1 MRGTGGQDMSRFRRI
16 TLRAWLVAG
25 ALALALP
32 VATAGT
38 AQTEAETEPGR
49 GPVTN
54 LPLPRFVSLKSS
66 EANVRRGPS
75 LTHRIDWVFTARG
88 MPLEVV
94 GEYGHWRRVRD
105 RDGVGGWV
113 HYTLLSGARTGLVES
128 ARAYLYARPDTAAPL
143 KAELEAG
150 VLVAL
155 DRCGPDWCQG
165 KAGTYKGWVAK
176 ADIWGVGDTEVFE

>member
-1 MRGTGGQDMSRFRRI
+1 MSRIRRI
-16 TLRAWLVAG
+16 SLGVRRGARVVAVG
-25 ALALALP
+25 LAMLSAVSP
-32 VATAGT
+32 AT
-38 AQTEAETEPGR
+38 AQTAAAEPGR

-54 LPLPRFVSLKSS
+54 LPLPRFVSLKAS

-113 HYTLLSGARTGLVES
+113 HYTLLSGARTGLVET
-128 ARAYLYARPDTAAPL
+128 ARAYLYSRPDPASQL
-143 KAELEAG
+143 NAELETG
-150 VLVAL
+150 VLVEL
-155 DRCGPDWCQG
+155 DRCVPDWCQG
-165 KAGTYKGWVAK
+165 KAGGYKGWVAK
-176 ADIWGVGDTEVFE
+176 ADIWGVGADETFD

>member
-1 MRGTGGQDMSRFRRI
+1 MLGFRQVSGRAGRHVAVRRI
-16 TLRAWLVAG
+16 AVLAG
-25 ALALALP
+25 ALALVAGAAL
-32 VATAGT
+32 VSGAAW
-38 AQTEAETEPGR
+38 AETAR

-54 LPLPRFVSLKSS
+54 LPLPRFVTLKAH

-113 HYTLLSGARTGLVES
+113 HYTLLSGARAGLVETGRT
-128 ARAYLYARPDTAAPL
+128 ALQARPDPASQVN
-143 KAELEAG
+143 AELEAG
-150 VLVAL
+150 VIVAL
-155 DRCGPDWCQG
+155 DRCGAVWCQG
-165 KAGTYKGWVAK
+165 KAGGYRGWVAK
-176 ADIWGVGDTEVFE
+176 LALWGVGADETFD